1 MQSRLPLYRSQ
12 IHRTLICHTLFLGI
26 SSQDRVTLC
35 RALFIVFE
43 GIDGSGTTTQ
53 SDLLATYIQENL
65 GIHAVQ
71 TREPGGTPLAEKIR
85 CLVLDPE
92 AREMHFSTELFL
104 YAASRAQHVEE
115 LIKPALQAG
124 TPVICDRFTD
134 STLAYQGYGRG
145 LDIGYIA
152 QVNGMAAGGC
162 IPDLTFYLDVPVEV
176 ARERRRQ
183 RESRL
188 DRLEAAGDD
197 LQKRVC
203 RGYKKIACQKPGE
216 SLILDATRSAG
227 KLAAEVL
234 DELRARWPGFPF
246 GNKK

>member
-1 MQSRLPLYRSQ
+1 M
-12 IHRTLICHTLFLGI
+12 
-26 SSQDRVTLC
+26 C

-53 SDLLATYIQENL
+53 SDLLARYIQKNL
-65 GIHAVQ
+65 GVHVVQ

-85 CLVLDPE
+85 CLVLDPN

-104 YAASRAQHVEE
+104 YAASRSQHVEE
-115 LIKPALQAG
+115 LIKPALQEG
-124 TPVICDRFTD
+124 KPVICDRFTD

-145 LDIGYIA
+145 LNIA
-152 QVNGMAAGGC
+152 NITQVNSMAAGGC

-183 RESRL
+183 RESRP